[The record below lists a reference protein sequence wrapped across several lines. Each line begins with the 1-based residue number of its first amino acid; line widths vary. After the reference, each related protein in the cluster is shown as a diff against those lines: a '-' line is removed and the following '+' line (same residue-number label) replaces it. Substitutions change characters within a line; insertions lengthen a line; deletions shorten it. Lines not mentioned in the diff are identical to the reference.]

1 MKKPQLSV
9 IVPVYNAERYLG
21 ACVDS
26 LLAQTFTDFELILAD
41 NGSTDGS
48 HELCA
53 RYAAEN
59 PGRIRLLT
67 LPEPSVSAARN
78 AGIEAAEGHFVTFMD
93 ADDWAE
99 KDFLAEFFRGPLP
112 DADTV
117 VLQGILYDFS
127 QAEHPKPSCPMFR
140 YDDADFT
147 IGDAP
152 ATAQTQRF
160 LFDGCSACKLYA
172 TEMLRRNGIRF
183 IETLCSREDH
193 LFFFACMSHARRIVW
208 RSGLYMHYMRRDSH
222 TLSMRPMPA
231 WKLLDAASRLETFIP
246 QLLERFGITD
256 RAYTLALQEDLV
268 LATLVRAANN
278 IRYDNRK
285 AVLGALSA
293 HRELFA
299 ATGYT
304 PRYHPLLKRRLLDRV
319 LQAGESTTLL
329 YTRIA
334 LRRFSLR
341 LRGHFHP

>member
-48 HELCA
+48 HELCV

-59 PGRIRLLT
+59 PGRVRLLT

-78 AGIEAAEGHFVTFMD
+78 AGIEAAEGHFITFMD

-99 KDFLAEFFRGPLP
+99 KEFLAEFFRGPLP
-112 DADTV
+112 DTDTV
-117 VLQGILYDFS
+117 VMQGILYDFS
-127 QAEHPKPSCPMFR
+127 QAERPKPPCPMFR
-140 YDDADFT
+140 YDDAAFT
-147 IGDAP
+147 IGDDPSA
-152 ATAQTQRF
+152 AIAQRF
-160 LFDGCSACKLYA
+160 LFDGCSACKLYT
-172 TEMLRRNGIRF
+172 TEMLRRHDIRF

-193 LFFFACMSHARRIVW
+193 LFFFTCMSHAQTIVW

-246 QLLERFGITD
+246 QLLGRFGITD
-256 RAYTLALQEDLV
+256 RAYTLSLQEELV

-278 IRYDNRK
+278 IRYGNRK
-285 AVLGALSA
+285 DVLRALTA

-304 PRYHPLLKRRLLDRV
+304 PHYHPLLKRRLLNRV
-319 LQAGESTTLL
+319 LQAGESSTLL
-329 YTRIA
+329 YARIA
-334 LRRFSLR
+334 LRRLSLR
-341 LRGHFHP
+341 LRGHFNA

>member
-9 IVPVYNAERYLG
+9 VVPVYNAERYLG

-26 LLAQTFTDFELILAD
+26 LLAQTFPDFELILAD
-41 NGSTDGS
+41 NGSTDRS
-48 HELCA
+48 HDICA

-59 PGRIRLLT
+59 PGRVRLLT

-78 AGIEAAEGHFVTFMD
+78 AGIEAAEGHFITFMD

-99 KDFLAEFFRGPLP
+99 KEFLAEFFRGPLP
-112 DADTV
+112 DTDTV
-117 VLQGILYDFS
+117 VMQGILYDFS
-127 QAEHPKPSCPMFR
+127 QAEHPKADCPMFR

-152 ATAQTQRF
+152 AAAMVQRF

-231 WKLLDAASRLETFIP
+231 WKLLDAASRLEAYIP
-246 QLLERFGITD
+246 QLLGRFGITD

-293 HRELFA
+293 HRDLFA

-304 PRYHPLLKRRLLDRV
+304 PRYHPLLKRQLLDRV

-334 LRRFSLR
+334 LRRLSLR